1 MSRYRVLPAIITLLA
16 GFITSVLLIL
26 NEYSL
31 KPFVWILLLVMVLFF
46 CLSWIMVYALNKAA
60 DKLEQKEA
68 ENNDED
74 SIKEETPDIDLEN
87 IDDIEGVDGKD
98 LDINDF

>member
-87 IDDIEGVDGKD
+87 IDDIEGVEGKD
-98 LDINDF
+98 FDINDF

>member
-16 GFITSVLLIL
+16 GFITSVVLIL

-31 KPFVWILLLVMVLFF
+31 KPFVWILLLVMALFF

>member
-87 IDDIEGVDGKD
+87 IDDIEGVEGKD

>member
-16 GFITSVLLIL
+16 GFITSVVLIL

>member
-1 MSRYRVLPAIITLLA
+1 
-16 GFITSVLLIL
+16 
-26 NEYSL
+26 
-31 KPFVWILLLVMVLFF
+31 
-46 CLSWIMVYALNKAA
+46 MVYALNKAA

-87 IDDIEGVDGKD
+87 IDDIEGVEGKD
-98 LDINDF
+98 FDINDF

>member
-16 GFITSVLLIL
+16 GFITSVVLIL

-87 IDDIEGVDGKD
+87 IDDIEGVEGKD